1 MLEMFKQSEI
11 KKENRENEQLNLYTA
26 SFIRAL
32 RITINNKNM
41 PIEYTEGFL
50 RGMKFA
56 VSRENDI
63 VTQGYIDG
71 IAEGL
76 RVRQGKK
83 GKEEDETFDSDDVI
97 KLLSDGS
104 AAVEEIEEEKTEEEK
119 TEEVKKPQTGN
130 KNQNRKK
137 R

>member
-50 RGMKFA
+50 RGMRFA

-104 AAVEEIEEEKTEEEK
+104 AAVEGSEEKAKEEK
-119 TEEVKKPQTGN
+119 KPEKEKKSQTD
-130 KNQNRKK
+130 NRSKK
-137 R
+137 KS

>member
-104 AAVEEIEEEKTEEEK
+104 AAVEGSEEKAKEEK
-119 TEEVKKPQTGN
+119 KPEKEKKSQTD
-130 KNQNRKK
+130 NRSKK
-137 R
+137 KS